1 MLVVEDNLEVGGFA
15 NQILQDLGYET
26 AWAAN
31 AEEALLMVG
40 PTALAFDAVFS
51 DVVMPGMTGVALA
64 GELRRRRA
72 QLPVILASGY
82 SDELAEGGYSAFEF
96 LAKPYSADQLARVLA
111 LLERRVRK
119 AGDLLRPV
127 GRRDRAIDQRGFEL
141 GFEP

>member
-31 AEEALLMVG
+31 AEEALAMIG
-40 PTALAFDAVFS
+40 PKALAFDAVFS

-82 SDELAEGGYSAFEF
+82 SEELAEGGYSAFEF
-96 LAKPYSADQLARVLA
+96 LAKPYSADQLARVLV
-111 LLERRVRK
+111 RV
-119 AGDLLRPV
+119 
-127 GRRDRAIDQRGFEL
+127 L
-141 GFEP
+141 GKG